1 MSGVL
6 IMNRLDMKS
15 LENAQDYF
23 QVTILMIFRLDQ
35 LKGYNKYLF
44 GVKASY
50 YSEIEN

>member
-1 MSGVL
+1 MP
-6 IMNRLDMKS
+6 K
-15 LENAQDYF
+15 DYF
-23 QVTILMIFRLDQ
+23 QVTILMIFGLDQ